1 MNRLSLSCE
10 IFFSAGLKDNRHL
23 AYGFLTGILRVAK
36 ESIFSGLN
44 NLVVNSVLDRKYS
57 EYFGFTRDEITEMAA
72 YYHASDKIREICNWY
87 DGYRF
92 GNTEIFNP

>member
-10 IFFSAGLKDNRHL
+10 IFSAQALKTTAIWLTAFLPEFSVSPKKV
-23 AYGFLTGILRVAK
+23 F
-36 ESIFSGLN
+36 FSGLN

-92 GNTEIFNP
+92 GNTEIF